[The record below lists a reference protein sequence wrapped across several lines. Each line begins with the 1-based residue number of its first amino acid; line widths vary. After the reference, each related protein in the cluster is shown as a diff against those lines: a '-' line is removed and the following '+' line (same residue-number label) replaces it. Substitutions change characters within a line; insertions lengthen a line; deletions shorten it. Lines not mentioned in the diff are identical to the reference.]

1 MVQVS
6 VIIVNYN
13 TFEYTYK
20 CASSILEKTKG
31 VSFEIVIVD
40 NASENFDFEKLK
52 SLSPN
57 IKTILNKK
65 NIGFAKANNA
75 GIKESCGSVILLLN
89 NDTYLI
95 NDAISITYNFLVN
108 NDQIGVIGCKL
119 LNEDLSWQRSFC
131 NFPSVKSQLM
141 KLLRMK
147 EEPVNGNNEQFVP
160 WITGAFLMFREDSLK
175 VFPERKLNDDFFL
188 YCEDIQWGFNFKNKN
203 LNTFYFPNGAIVHY
217 QGKSSS
223 YDSDFNKKLKFYYP
237 NLMKLLKMEHGY
249 LYTKTYFFL
258 LVLIFLSDFKHNSL
272 RSKVIPLL
280 KILLDIKKT

>member
-13 TFEYTYK
+13 TFDFTYK
-20 CASSILEKTKG
+20 CVTSILDKTRG
-31 VSFEIVIVD
+31 ITFEIIIVD
-40 NASENFDFEKLK
+40 NASINFDRLKLE
-52 SLSPN
+52 SLSKQVKVIIN
-57 IKTILNKK
+57 YS

-95 NDAISITYNFLVN
+95 NDTISITYNCLVN
-108 NDQIGVIGCKL
+108 NEQIGVIGCKL
-119 LNEDLSWQRSFC
+119 LNEDHSWQRSFY
-131 NFPSVKSQLM
+131 NFPSVKSQLK
-141 KLLRMK
+141 KLMRIK
-147 EEPVNGNNEQFVP
+147 EKPVNGNKEQFVP
-160 WITGAFLMFREDSLK
+160 WITGAFLMFKKSSLEI
-175 VFPERKLNDDFFL
+175 FPEHKLNDDFFL
-188 YCEDIQWGFNFKNKN
+188 YCEDIQWGFNFKKNN
-203 LNTFYFPNGAIVHY
+203 LNAFYFPNGAIVHY

-223 YDSDFNKKLKFYYP
+223 HDSDFNKKLKFYYP

-249 LYTKTYFFL
+249 LYAKTYFFL

-280 KILLDIKKT
+280 RILFNNKKT